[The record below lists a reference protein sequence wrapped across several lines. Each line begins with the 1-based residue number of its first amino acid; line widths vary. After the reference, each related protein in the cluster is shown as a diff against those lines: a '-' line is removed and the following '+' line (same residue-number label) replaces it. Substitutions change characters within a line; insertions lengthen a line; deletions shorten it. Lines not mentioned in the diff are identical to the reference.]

1 MKKFYT
7 DNMKLI
13 HKFLLNQLAISLF
26 GFMVIISM
34 SSFGDIAMYVA
45 TAMAALFFCTLLY
58 DNAWD
63 EGARDRNKIT
73 NQRLQKRPLHGVKV
87 ALFSYIPTLVFVVP
101 TLVFTALAVADIV
114 ALEGVAVVFRALS
127 LFLCNGMYL
136 GFTYGLAEL
145 FPDTYTFFLVLYLL
159 PALISYGLGYYLGTE
174 DKQIKTVLGMA
185 PTTNEPIKKK
195 KQ

>member
-26 GFMVIISM
+26 GFMIIISM
-34 SSFGDIAMYVA
+34 SSFGTTAMYVA
-45 TAMAALFFCTLLY
+45 TAMAALFFCSLLY

-73 NQRLQKRPLHGVKV
+73 NQRLQKRPLHGAKV
-87 ALFSYIPTLVFVVP
+87 ALFSYIPTFVFVIP
-101 TLVFTALAVADIV
+101 TLIFTGLALADITALEKVALFFRALAV
-114 ALEGVAVVFRALS
+114 
-127 LFLCNGMYL
+127 FLCNGMYL
-136 GFTYGLAEL
+136 GFSFGLAEI
-145 FPDTYTFFLVLYLL
+145 FPDTYTFFLVLYVL

-174 DKQIKTVLGMA
+174 DKQIKTVFGMA
-185 PTTNEPIKKK
+185 PTTNEPVKKK